1 MIDRKQVYKDFQT
14 AFPKGKLADMTLEQ
28 YTNLE
33 KKDSFCYWLES
44 KTEEL
49 GSIWG
54 GSSFK
59 FGIYEY
65 KNKPDLNDPR
75 IISDDKYAW
84 YRKYN
89 CNTSE
94 DAFKLVRSA
103 IDKIAKCAES
113 GDLKTIDDITELGDA
128 CKWKIAFLYSNETL
142 IPVYKRDM
150 LIKLANHFNMINAK
164 HAKTSDIQRFLIEQK
179 GNKDLFSYYDELLE
193 ILKPSGIG
201 MQNHRIWLYAPGR
214 NASKWNDCLS
224 QNIMCIGWDQVGDL
238 TAYEKKDEITNR
250 LQKIY
255 KKPNSTFT
263 NDNLALWQFSR
274 EMQIGDTVI
283 AKKGNNKIIG
293 RGIIKSDYAFDDTRK
308 NYKHVRKVL
317 WTENGEWPYDG
328 TKITKTLTDISKSNF
343 VKKIEN
349 LFNNKTKK
357 NYWWLVASP
366 KIWSFEKMPLGGV
379 QSYTLYNDNGNQR
392 RVFQNFL
399 DAQKGDIVIGYEAT
413 PVKQVVALAMV
424 EKAADDK
431 EIYFRKTEAL
441 LNPIDYSEIKDNPEL
456 SNMEFIRNKNGSF
469 FKLTP
474 EEYNTLI
481 DTIRE
486 ENPKQTSKQYPEY
499 KEDQFLKEVFI
510 QPDEYAKLK
519 QLLLSKKNIILQ
531 GAPGVGKTFS
541 AKRLAYSI
549 MGEEDNSR
557 IEFIQFHQNYS
568 YEDFIMGYKPKEDGG
583 FELKRGVFYN
593 FCKRAQNDPSKKYF
607 FIIDEINRGNLSKI
621 FGELLMLIENDYRGE
636 KNEIRLAYNDETYF
650 VPKNL
655 YIIGMMNTADRSL
668 AMIDY
673 ALRRRFSFFDIR
685 PGFDSNGFKTY
696 QASLNDKLFNQVIDA
711 IKNINKDIEKD
722 DSLGKGFCIG
732 HSYFCNQSSPIDTMW
747 LSNVINYDII
757 PMLSEYWFDNKE
769 MFEKESNILLNL
781 IK

>member
-14 AFPKGKLADMTLEQ
+14 AFPKGKLTDMTLEQ

-44 KTEEL
+44 KTKEL
-49 GSIWG
+49 GSISG

-65 KNKPDLNDPR
+65 KNKPDLDDPR
-75 IISDDKYAW
+75 IVSDDKYAW

-94 DAFKLVRSA
+94 EAFKFVRSV
-103 IDKIAKCAES
+103 IVKIAKCAES
-113 GDLKTIDDITELGDA
+113 GDFETIEDVSELGDVL
-128 CKWKIAFLYSNETL
+128 KWKIAFLYSNQTL
-142 IPVYKRDM
+142 IPVYRQDM
-150 LIKLANHFNMINAK
+150 LVELANHFNMANANQ
-164 HAKTSDIQRFLIEQK
+164 AKISDIQRFLIKQK
-179 GNKDLFSYYDELLE
+179 GEKDLFSYYDELLE
-193 ILKPSGIG
+193 ILKPSNINV
-201 MQNHRIWLYAPGR
+201 QNNRIWLYAPGR
-214 NASKWNDCLS
+214 DASKWNECLS
-224 QNIMCIGWDQVGDL
+224 QNIMCIGWDKIGDI
-238 TAYEKKDEITNR
+238 TACEKKDEITNR

-263 NDNLALWQFSR
+263 NDNLALWQFSK
-274 EMQIGDTVI
+274 EMQIGDIVI
-283 AKKGNNKIIG
+283 AKKGYNKIIG
-293 RGIIKSDYAFDDTRK
+293 RGVIKSDYEFDDTRE
-308 NYKHVRKVL
+308 NYKHVRKVQ
-317 WTENGEWPYDG
+317 WTDNGEWPYVG
-328 TKITKTLTDISKSNF
+328 PKITKTLTDISKSNF
-343 VKKIEN
+343 AKKIKN
-349 LFNNKTKK
+349 LFNDKTEK

-366 KIWSFEKMPLGGV
+366 KIWSLAKMPVGEV
-379 QSYTLYNDNGNQR
+379 QNYTLYNDNGNQR
-392 RVFQNFL
+392 KVFQNFL
-399 DAQKGDIVIGYEAT
+399 DAKKGDIVIGYEAT
-413 PVKQVVALAMV
+413 PVKQVVALAVV
-424 EKAADDK
+424 EKSADDK
-431 EIYFRKTEAL
+431 AIYFKKTEAL

-456 SNMEFIRNKNGSF
+456 NNMEFIRNKNGSF

-481 DTIRE
+481 DIIRE
-486 ENPKQTSKQYPEY
+486 DNPIQTPKQYPGY
-499 KEDQFLKEVFI
+499 KQDQFLKEVFI
-510 QPDEYAKLK
+510 QPEEYARLKL
-519 QLLLSKKNIILQ
+519 LLLSKKNIILQ

-549 MGEEDNSR
+549 MGEKDNSR

-568 YEDFIMGYKPKEDGG
+568 YEDFIMGYKPKEGGG

-593 FCKRAQNDPSKKYF
+593 FCKKAQNDPSKAYF

-621 FGELLMLIENDYRGE
+621 FGELLMLIERDYRGG
-636 KNEIRLAYNDETYF
+636 KNEIRLAYNDETFF
-650 VPKNL
+650 VPENL

-696 QASLNDKLFNQVIDA
+696 KASMKNELFNQVIDA

-732 HSYFCNQSSPIDTMW
+732 HSYFCNQSSIDKMW

-757 PMLSEYWFDNKE
+757 PMLSEYWFDNKG
-769 MFEKESNILLNL
+769 MFEKESEILLNL